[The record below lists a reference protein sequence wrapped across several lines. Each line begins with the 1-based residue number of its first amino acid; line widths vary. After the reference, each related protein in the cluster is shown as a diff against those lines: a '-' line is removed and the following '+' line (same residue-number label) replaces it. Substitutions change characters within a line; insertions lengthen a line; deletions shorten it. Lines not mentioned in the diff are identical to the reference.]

1 MFLLQDDKG
10 TWLVLLEVSLAS
22 ASHGAGFSLPGQ
34 SVLGNVVVLGVYCVS
49 LHQGWTCGSSQAL
62 QTEVTSCCCSAIG
75 YRSPH
80 P

>member
-34 SVLGNVVVLGVYCVS
+34 SVLGNAVVLGVYCVS
-49 LHQGWTCGSSQAL
+49 LHQG
-62 QTEVTSCCCSAIG
+62 
-75 YRSPH
+75 
-80 P
+80 

>member
-49 LHQGWTCGSSQAL
+49 PSGLDMWQQPGTAD
-62 QTEVTSCCCSAIG
+62 
-75 YRSPH
+75 
-80 P
+80 